1 MSEMNAYCCECYE
14 NIKYTSSTLNF
25 PQLYPILQL
34 PIRPSLLAQFLW
46 VQQHFPKVQ
55 PFTEA
60 LEPQALAECA
70 GGIPKPSFTGRS
82 PALPVSNCTGETQG
96 SFFLSISFSFW
107 CWLYP
112 KRQRGNE
119 RDRSRKATKSFHSWR
134 KNLWSSV
141 WIWCWESVK
150 GISAH
155 LAIGC

>member
-1 MSEMNAYCCECYE
+1 MSEINAYWCECYE
-14 NIKYTSSTLNF
+14 NMKYTPSTPNF
-25 PQLYPILQL
+25 AQVKFT
-34 PIRPSLLAQFLW
+34 PSLSSLSGPLYLHSF
-46 VQQHFPKVQ
+46 FGFSSISPKFS
-55 PFTEA
+55 P
-60 LEPQALAECA
+60 LR
-70 GGIPKPSFTGRS
+70 KPWSPRPWQSFTGRS

>member
-60 LEPQALAECA
+60 LEPQALAE
-70 GGIPKPSFTGRS
+70 
-82 PALPVSNCTGETQG
+82 LHWE
-96 SFFLSISFSFW
+96 ISSASCFQLHW
-107 CWLYP
+107 
-112 KRQRGNE
+112 
-119 RDRSRKATKSFHSWR
+119 RDTR
-134 KNLWSSV
+134 
-141 WIWCWESVK
+141 
-150 GISAH
+150 
-155 LAIGC
+155 